1 MELLTLAVAALMAI
15 VVAAVLSRRTGI
27 ATPLVL
33 LVLGIAFSLVPGT
46 PDFALEPDWILLGAL
61 PPLLYATAVQVPVLD
76 LRRSIGMITWLS
88 VTLVVVSAVAVGAVV
103 HLVVPDV
110 SFAAGVALGAVVS
123 PTDAVAATA
132 IGKRLGLPHRLM
144 TVLEG

>member
-61 PPLLYATAVQVPVLD
+61 PPLL
-76 LRRSIGMITWLS
+76 
-88 VTLVVVSAVAVGAVV
+88 
-103 HLVVPDV
+103 
-110 SFAAGVALGAVVS
+110 
-123 PTDAVAATA
+123 
-132 IGKRLGLPHRLM
+132 
-144 TVLEG
+144 